1 MITSW
6 QESYD
11 QPSHCVEKQRHHSA
25 NKRPY
30 SQGYDI
36 PSGHI
41 HLWEPNHKEGR
52 KPKDW
57 CLQTVVLQKTPES
70 PLDSKEI
77 KSVRKSTLNTHWK
90 GWCWRWNTSIL
101 VTLCE
106 QPTHWKSPWCWE
118 RLRAEGKESVR
129 GWDGWMASP
138 MHWTWT
144 WANSKRWWG
153 TRRPGVLHS
162 MGSQRV
168 RHDWATEQRSTC

>member
-11 QPSHCVEKQRHHSA
+11 QPSQCVEKQRHHSA
-25 NKRPY
+25 DKRPY

-41 HLWEPNHKEGR
+41 HLWELNHKEGR

-90 GWCWRWNTSIL
+90 GWCWRWNTGIL

-129 GWDGWMASP
+129 GWDGWMALP
-138 MHWTWT
+138 MHRTWT

-153 TRRPGVLHS
+153 TRRPGVLQS

-168 RHDWATEQRSTC
+168 RHDWATEQCSTC